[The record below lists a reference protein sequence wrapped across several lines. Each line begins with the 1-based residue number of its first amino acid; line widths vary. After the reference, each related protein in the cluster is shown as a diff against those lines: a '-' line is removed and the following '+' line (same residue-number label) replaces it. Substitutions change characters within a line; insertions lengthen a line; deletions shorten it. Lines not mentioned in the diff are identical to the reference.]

1 MRPRN
6 ERRVDPL
13 EFALHRLDDCA
24 TRTRKLREREGDEMT
39 RPPVV
44 HAGDDQL
51 GVAIHLLS
59 GDWIDSADPIKFMDL
74 LLGLD

>member
-24 TRTRKLREREGDEMT
+24 TRTRKLNEGKRQQMT
-39 RPPVV
+39 GPSIIRP
-44 HAGDDQL
+44 GDDQL
-51 GVAIHLLS
+51 GVAVRLLS
-59 GDWIDSADPIKFMDL
+59 GDWIDSADPIKFGDL
-74 LLGLD
+74 RLGLD